1 MLKREPERTTVP
13 EFEIRI
19 RDKPHQSMRDRNLD
33 FEEPRPTG
41 EASHIPDT
49 GLDEGCEGDPQ
60 RQRVATS
67 TCGDSDAPTTV
78 S

>member
-19 RDKPHQSMRDRNLD
+19 RDKPHQSMRNRNLD
-33 FEEPRPTG
+33 FEELRPIG

-49 GLDEGCEGDPQ
+49 GLDEGCEGDPLA
-60 RQRVATS
+60 AT
-67 TCGDSDAPTTV
+67 GRDEHLWRL
-78 S
+78 